1 MRCNPSPAACWSSA
15 TASSTWSIGISAAG
29 TSRSGA
35 MAWISETSHSF
46 SAWAASRMSCGSSMS
61 DDQRPIDWY
70 ITSPQMPSS
79 SRSFRRRRAS
89 RDPGGRWDISAIV
102 SPVAPFAVMSLGSF
116 LVKLFPS
123 TSTSSSSSLII
134 RVRGMRSACFFGRI
148 WCQRSAGSRKCESPE
163 WAQILSLMRSN
174 LCRIVEQVN
183 RFRRNRVPKPVLRPS
198 SPPST
203 WDSQI
208 IVLYRVPVCQVDV
221 ELEGVWMRLQDK
233 VIVITGSGS
242 GLGREGALLFAGEGA
257 VIVTSD
263 LVPGRAQKVAKEID
277 AAGGTAVAIDAD
289 VRSEDDMRRL
299 VQGAVAAHGRV
310 DVMWANAGIPEP
322 GFGLQQFT
330 DSRLEDWNN
339 IFATNVT
346 GIYLAWRE
354 AAKHMVERDSGGT
367 LLATTSASAF
377 LAYPGFPMYGAS
389 KAAANGLV
397 RAAALELGKFGIRAN
412 ALCPTHGM
420 SINFALPPEAEVL
433 GKSYEEMQPWDADA

>member
-1 MRCNPSPAACWSSA
+1 
-15 TASSTWSIGISAAG
+15 
-29 TSRSGA
+29 
-35 MAWISETSHSF
+35 
-46 SAWAASRMSCGSSMS
+46 
-61 DDQRPIDWY
+61 
-70 ITSPQMPSS
+70 
-79 SRSFRRRRAS
+79 
-89 RDPGGRWDISAIV
+89 
-102 SPVAPFAVMSLGSF
+102 
-116 LVKLFPS
+116 
-123 TSTSSSSSLII
+123 
-134 RVRGMRSACFFGRI
+134 
-148 WCQRSAGSRKCESPE
+148 
-163 WAQILSLMRSN
+163 
-174 LCRIVEQVN
+174 
-183 RFRRNRVPKPVLRPS
+183 
-198 SPPST
+198 
-203 WDSQI
+203 
-208 IVLYRVPVCQVDV
+208 
-221 ELEGVWMRLQDK
+221 MRLQDK

-420 SINFALPPEAEVL
+420 SINFALPPEADVL
-433 GKSYEEMQPWDADA
+433 GKSYEEMQPWDPDQRAMPLRLDRPPTLRDNANVALFLASDESIYMSGQTIQSCDGGTFARTSIIFPTDLGQSNDITSGSIPDDLRNQIQR